1 MNNEITIQNLD
12 RDKIAIGNTIVSLTY
27 QGYVVNKA
35 KYNKLSFNNLLT
47 TLFNNIQLLNEQ
59 QIKKVNLMY
68 NKYKTLYGRQ

>member
-1 MNNEITIQNLD
+1 MNNESTIQNLD

-47 TLFNNIQLLNEQ
+47 IMFKNIMLFNEQ
-59 QIKKVNLMY
+59 QKEKLMLMY
-68 NKYKTLYGRQ
+68 NKYITLYGR

>member
-1 MNNEITIQNLD
+1 MNNESTIQNLD

-47 TLFNNIQLLNEQ
+47 IMFKNIMLFNEQ
-59 QIKKVNLMY
+59 QREKLMLMY
-68 NKYKTLYGRQ
+68 NKYITLYGR

>member
-1 MNNEITIQNLD
+1 MNNESTIQNLD

-47 TLFNNIQLLNEQ
+47 IMFKNIMLFDEQ
-59 QIKKVNLMY
+59 QREKLMLMY
-68 NKYKTLYGRQ
+68 NNYITLYGR

>member
-1 MNNEITIQNLD
+1 MNNEITIQDLD

-47 TLFNNIQLLNEQ
+47 IMFKNIMLFNEQ
-59 QIKKVNLMY
+59 QREKLILMY
-68 NKYKTLYGRQ
+68 NKYITLYGR

>member
-1 MNNEITIQNLD
+1 MNNEITIQDLD

-47 TLFNNIQLLNEQ
+47 TMFKNIMLFNEQ
-59 QIKKVNLMY
+59 QKEKLMLMY
-68 NKYKTLYGRQ
+68 NKYITLYGR

>member
-1 MNNEITIQNLD
+1 MNNESTINNLD

-47 TLFNNIQLLNEQ
+47 IMFKNIMLFNEQ
-59 QIKKVNLMY
+59 QREKLMLMY
-68 NKYKTLYGRQ
+68 NKYITLYGR

>member
-47 TLFNNIQLLNEQ
+47 TMFKNIMLFNEQ
-59 QIKKVNLMY
+59 QREKLMLMY
-68 NKYKTLYGRQ
+68 NKYITLYGR

>member
-1 MNNEITIQNLD
+1 MNNEITIQDLD

-47 TLFNNIQLLNEQ
+47 TMFKNIMLFNEQ
-59 QIKKVNLMY
+59 QREKLMLMY
-68 NKYKTLYGRQ
+68 NKYTTLYGR